1 MGKRTRSR
9 RGQPKGK
16 AYGFNSL
23 RPAASG
29 QSSSTTDGTQRIDP
43 GTTTAPPSA

>member
-1 MGKRTRSR
+1 MGKRIRSR
-9 RGQPKGK
+9 LGQPKGK

-29 QSSSTTDGTQRIDP
+29 QSSATSDGTRRIDA